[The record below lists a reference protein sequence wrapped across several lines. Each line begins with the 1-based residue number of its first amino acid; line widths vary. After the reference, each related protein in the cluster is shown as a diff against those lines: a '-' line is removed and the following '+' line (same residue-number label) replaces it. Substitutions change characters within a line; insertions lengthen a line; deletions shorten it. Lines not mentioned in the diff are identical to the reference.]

1 MCHRHQGPSVSI
13 AVVLF
18 ELGMQQPHVLLSY
31 SSGGLTL
38 LRVAIDRLDVALDE
52 YAMRFL
58 ERTVGLSVS
67 RLMQSITDQ
76 DLSQDPPLIDIC
88 YYGFSRSQ
96 FVNGDDLIW
105 VPLYHLLPDQDH
117 REPAATDSVK
127 AAAHLSP
134 VSDHDLDLLAAAL
147 NTLRRSL
154 DRRPVIEEIEPVA
167 FTLSYL
173 QQRTEMLLGTS
184 LHTQNF
190 RRKILESGFLEPIDI
205 AVAQSLGRP
214 ALLYQVRSS
223 TRGATID

>member
-1 MCHRHQGPSVSI
+1 V
-13 AVVLF
+13 
-18 ELGMQQPHVLLSY
+18 EL
-31 SSGGLTL
+31 
-38 LRVAIDRLDVALDE
+38 DRLDAALDE
-52 YAMRFL
+52 YAIRFL

-76 DLSQDPPLIDIC
+76 DLNQDPPAIDIC
-88 YYGFSRSQ
+88 YYGFTRSR
-96 FVNGDDLIW
+96 FANGDELVW

-117 REPAATDSVK
+117 REPATTNSVN
-127 AAAHLSP
+127 SP
-134 VSDHDLDLLAAAL
+134 VVVDQPPMSDHDLGLLAASL
-147 NTLRRSL
+147 NTLRCSL
-154 DRRPVIEEIEPVA
+154 DRRPVIKEIEPAA

-173 QQRTEMLLGTS
+173 QQRTEMLLGSS

-223 TRGATID
+223 TRGTTID